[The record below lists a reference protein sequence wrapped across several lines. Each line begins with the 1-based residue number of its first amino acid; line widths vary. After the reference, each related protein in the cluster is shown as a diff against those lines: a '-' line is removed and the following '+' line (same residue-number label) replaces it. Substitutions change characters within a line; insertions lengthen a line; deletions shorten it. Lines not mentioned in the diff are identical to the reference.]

1 MADEE
6 AAQTIESGQTFQ
18 KRAMGSREEFV
29 VGSRI
34 GVYRVLR
41 KIGEGG
47 MGAVYEVEHE
57 MLHQRFAL
65 KTFFFTDSS
74 AEERADTEQRFLL
87 EARVTAQMRHTGI
100 VAVQTLDR
108 DAASGSYY
116 FVMEY
121 VAMGRARRE
130 ALLSSAVGDG
140 KAWREQTSGV
150 TVAEGEAAVGLSLED
165 LLQHAKRL
173 NRPLNPGVVRQL
185 LLDVADALSYAHRF
199 GEGIIHR
206 DIKPANILVRAD
218 GHAVIA
224 DFGVAKVLDKRLRGS
239 MLGANGASLSLRMDE
254 GGAAYHLI
262 LGTRD
267 YMAPELL
274 SGAPPSPKT
283 DLFALGVVA
292 YQLLTGESFG
302 SGAKMPSELGF
313 PKAWDAPIVGCLY
326 TDPADRWASVAEF
339 QRSLEGLK
347 PMRLQTKTGNK
358 ERTRTVQSASP
369 LAVPLATPAP
379 TASEPRRGGWVLPVV
394 MALAAVALGLF
405 WWGRERQRVKAPPL
419 AFPEVPADERF
430 FLAPGREGWTLMRVH
445 PDVCGVVRVPAVIG
459 GKRLSEV
466 SAEVLEGCRH
476 VTELR
481 LPPEVTR
488 LAAAKP
494 EPQPAPLPAAQPAP
508 QPVLT
513 PPQEVAKSLA
523 EATAAGTFAEVE
535 ELRPPIGAMWEEA
548 GAVWQ
553 VRRDRASVEL
563 VGAALEPPAAWT
575 VPGTVRGLP
584 VVAVGAKA
592 FRNCETAF
600 ERLTLPRGIRTIGQE
615 AFLGCTI
622 KRMELPEGLETIA
635 IRAFYKAKIG
645 QLSFPRTLKA
655 VEYQA
660 FDSVTF
666 DCPVELP
673 EGVTSIERDAF
684 ARCNFQHHNVSL
696 PSTVKRLPIGTFWR
710 AWGIDKLNLKGV
722 TEVPSE
728 ALTQLP
734 SAFPHGDTL
743 DLIFGQQRVT
753 FAAKSLGLREDAITR
768 QSYLRLFFPQGAEVS
783 FAPDFLETPET
794 LVEVHRDSWISHWDK
809 ETKTWR
815 DGPLPRLEWTT
826 KPLEPKDRGLIIVHY
841 NNRSVREIQVP
852 EQLNG
857 ARVSAIGSAAFEE
870 SQATSITLPKTLQKI
885 ENAAFIRMRHLK
897 RIEFPPGL
905 TFGPYYY
912 GAWGLQWCHALEEV
926 VFQGVPN
933 NIPAYFFSHC
943 KSLKRVIIRGADKLP
958 KFIENPFES
967 TPKEGVLLILEPR
980 IGAPRYF
987 LCKENA
993 QPVAITAEEAQAWD
1007 PPKPVQPKQTTC
1019 SDAKGYYTIR
1029 QNAKGGCTLISI
1041 QPFNGSSRTVEIPK
1055 ETHSPLG
1062 PINQV
1067 GAGAMRSIDATMQ
1080 LRLHREVYF
1089 EPYAFPKGSPR
1100 AIAFPGNEWPI
1111 FSCNTFAGKI
1121 PEFYSFHAEHLENI
1135 PPVKVK
1141 AFVKDRNA
1149 FYLKTARGCLLFQ
1162 AKSAD
1167 WETTSFRVPER
1178 VQGLEVVGILP
1189 DAFATWPNLK
1199 EVILPERKDF
1209 TVYPGAFNGTQC
1221 SQ

>member
-1 MADEE
+1 
-6 AAQTIESGQTFQ
+6 
-18 KRAMGSREEFV
+18 MGSREEFA

-65 KTFFFTDSS
+65 KTFFFTDDS

-121 VAMGRARRE
+121 VAMGRARRS
-130 ALLSSAVGDG
+130 ALLASAVGDG
-140 KAWREQTSGV
+140 KAWREMTSGV

-199 GEGIIHR
+199 GEGILHR

-239 MLGANGASLSLRMDE
+239 MLGAGGASLSLRMDE

-292 YQLLTGESFG
+292 YQLLTGETFG
-302 SGAKMPSELGF
+302 AGAKMPSELGF

-347 PMRLQTKTGNK
+347 PLRLQTKTGNK

-379 TASEPRRGGWVLPVV
+379 TASKPRRGRWVPSVV

-445 PDVCGVVRVPAVIG
+445 PDACGVVRVPAVIG

-481 LPPEVTR
+481 LPAGVTR
-488 LAAAKP
+488 LAANKP
-494 EPQPAPLPAAQPAP
+494 EPVVKPLPAALPAP
-508 QPVLT
+508 QPVLP
-513 PPQEVAKSLA
+513 PPQEVAKALA
-523 EATAAGTFAEVE
+523 EATAAGTLAGAEDT
-535 ELRPPIGAMWEEA
+535 RPAAGALLEEA
-548 GAVWQ
+548 GAIWQ

-563 VGAALEPPAAWT
+563 VGATVEPPAVWILPER
-575 VPGTVRGLP
+575 VQELP
-584 VVAVGAKA
+584 VVAIGKEALRDAQVD
-592 FRNCETAF
+592 F
-600 ERLTLPRGIRTIGQE
+600 ERIVLPRGLREIGPA
-615 AFLGCTI
+615 AFANCAIEQLA
-622 KRMELPEGLETIA
+622 LPEGMETIGV
-635 IRAFYKAKIG
+635 RAFYKAKIKRIR
-645 QLSFPRTLKA
+645 FPSTLKTIG
-655 VEYQA
+655 YQA
-660 FDSVTF
+660 FDSAILGE
-666 DCPVELP
+666 PVELP
-673 EGVTSIERDAF
+673 EGVTSVERDAF
-684 ARCNFQHHNVSL
+684 ARCNFQYHNVSL
-696 PSTVKRLPIGTFWR
+696 PSTVKQLPIGTFWK
-710 AWGIDKLNLKGV
+710 AWDIAKIDLKGV

-728 ALTQLP
+728 ALSQLP
-734 SAFPHGDTL
+734 DNFKGGNTL
-743 DLIFGQQRVT
+743 DLTFGQQRVT
-753 FAAKSLGLREDAITR
+753 FAPRSLGFRRESIAR
-768 QSYLRLFFPQGAEVS
+768 RAYLRLFFPQGAEVS

-794 LVEVHRDSWISHWDK
+794 QVEVHRDSWITHWDNEAK
-809 ETKTWR
+809 AWAE
-815 DGPLPRLEWTT
+815 GPLTRPIWAT
-826 KPLEPKDRGLIIVHY
+826 KALEPKARGVMIVYYNDR
-841 NNRSVREIQVP
+841 SAREIQVP
-852 EQLNG
+852 EQIG
-857 ARVSAIGSAAFEE
+857 GMRVSAIGSAAFEE
-870 SQATSITLPKTLQKI
+870 SQATSIALPKTLRSI
-885 ENAAFIRMRHLK
+885 DNAAFIRMRHLK
-897 RIEFPPGL
+897 RIEFPPELLFPRSGR
-905 TFGPYYY
+905 
-912 GAWGLQWCHALEEV
+912 GAWGLQWCQALEEV
-926 VFQGVPN
+926 VFQGAPDY
-933 NIPAYFFSHC
+933 IPAYFFSHC
-943 KSLKRVIIRGADKLP
+943 ESLKRIIIRGSDKLP
-958 KFIENPFES
+958 YCGQNPFES

-980 IGAPRYF
+980 TGSPRYF

-1007 PPKPVQPKQTTC
+1007 PPKPAQPKQTTC

-1029 QNAKGGCTLISI
+1029 QNAKGGCTLIAI

-1149 FYLKTARGCLLFQ
+1149 LYLKTARGCLLFQ

-1209 TVYPGAFNGTQC
+1209 TLYPGAFNGTQC

>member
-1 MADEE
+1 MAEDE
-6 AAQTIESGQTFQ
+6 AAQTVESGQAFQ
-18 KRAMGSREEFV
+18 KRAMGSREEFA
-29 VGSRI
+29 VGARI
-34 GVYRVLR
+34 GSYRVLR

-130 ALLSSAVGDG
+130 ALLASAVDDG
-140 KAWREQTSGV
+140 KAWREMTSGV

-185 LLDVADALSYAHRF
+185 LIDVADALSYAHHF

-239 MLGANGASLSLRMDE
+239 MLGAGGASLSLRMDE

-292 YQLLTGESFG
+292 YQLLTGEGFG
-302 SGAKMPSELGF
+302 AGAKMPSELGF

-347 PMRLQTKTGNK
+347 PLRLQTKTGNK

-369 LAVPLATPAP
+369 LSVPLATPAP
-379 TASEPRRGGWVLPVV
+379 AAPEPRRGRWVPSVV

-445 PDVCGVVRVPAVIG
+445 PDACGVVTVPAVIG
-459 GKRLSEV
+459 GKCLSEV
-466 SAEVLEGCRH
+466 SAEELEGCRH

-481 LPPEVTR
+481 LPPGVTR
-488 LAAAKP
+488 LAATKP
-494 EPQPAPLPAAQPAP
+494 EPAVKPLPTNRPVP
-508 QPVLT
+508 QPVMA
-513 PPQEVAKSLA
+513 PPPAVAKSLA
-523 EATAAGTFAEVE
+523 EAIAEGTLAGAADT
-535 ELRPPIGAMWEEA
+535 RPVAGALLEEA
-548 GAVWQ
+548 GAIWQ
-553 VRRDRASVEL
+553 VRKDRASVEL
-563 VGAALEPPAAWT
+563 VGTTAEPPAEWT
-575 VPGTVRGLP
+575 LPEQVQGLP
-584 VVAVGAKA
+584 VVAIGKEALQDAQV
-592 FRNCETAF
+592 NF
-600 ERLTLPRGIRTIGQE
+600 ERIVLPKGLREIGIAAFSNCTVGQL
-615 AFLGCTI
+615 A
-622 KRMELPEGLETIA
+622 LPEGMETIGV
-635 IRAFYKAKIG
+635 RAFYKAKIG
-645 QLSFPRTLKA
+645 RIGFPATLKTIG
-655 VEYQA
+655 YQA
-660 FDSVTF
+660 FDSATLGS
-666 DCPVELP
+666 PVVLP
-673 EGVTSIERDAF
+673 EGVVSVERDAF
-684 ARCNFQHHNVSL
+684 ARCNFQYHEASL
-696 PSTVKRLPIGTFWR
+696 PSTVKRLPIGTFWK
-710 AWGIDKLNLKGV
+710 AWDIAKIDLKGV

-728 ALTQLP
+728 ALSQLP
-734 SAFPHGDTL
+734 DNFRGSNTL
-743 DLIFGQQRVT
+743 DLTFGQQRVT
-753 FAAKSLGLREDAITR
+753 FAPRSLGLRRESIAR
-768 QSYLRLFFPQGAEVS
+768 RAYLRLFFPQGAEVS

-794 LVEVHRDSWISHWDK
+794 QVEVHRDSWISHWDNEAK
-809 ETKTWR
+809 VWVE
-815 DGPLPRLEWTT
+815 GPLSRPIWATQA
-826 KPLEPKDRGLIIVHY
+826 LEPQARGVMIVYYNDR
-841 NNRSVREIQVP
+841 SAREIQVP
-852 EQLNG
+852 EEIG
-857 ARVSAIGSAAFEE
+857 GMRVSAIGSAAFDE
-870 SQATSITLPKTLQKI
+870 SQATSITLPKTLRSI
-885 ENAAFIRMRHLK
+885 DNAAFIRMRHLK
-897 RIEFPPGL
+897 RIEFPPELLFPSSGR
-905 TFGPYYY
+905 
-912 GAWGLQWCHALEEV
+912 GAWGLQWCGALEEV
-926 VFQGVPN
+926 VFQGVPECF
-933 NIPAYFFSHC
+933 PAYFFSHC
-943 KSLKRVIIRGADKLP
+943 DSLKRVIVRGAEKPPRFRL
-958 KFIENPFES
+958 NPFES

-980 IGAPRYF
+980 TGAPRYF

-993 QPVAITAEEAQAWD
+993 QPVAITAEAAQAWY
-1007 PPKPVQPKQTTC
+1007 PPKPVQPKEETFTNANGIYTVRQ
-1019 SDAKGYYTIR
+1019 DAE
-1029 QNAKGGCTLISI
+1029 GGCTLISI
-1041 QPFNGSSRTVEIPK
+1041 LPIVRRRNRTVEIPADY
-1055 ETHSPLG
+1055 HAFG
-1062 PINQV
+1062 PIDRV
-1067 GAGAMRSIDATMQ
+1067 AAGAMRSIDATMQ

-1089 EPYAFPKGSPR
+1089 EPGAFPKGSPR
-1100 AIAFPGNEWPI
+1100 AIAFPGNERPI
-1111 FSCNTFAGKI
+1111 FSCNTFAGKM
-1121 PEFYSFHAEHLENI
+1121 PEFYAFQAEHLENI
-1135 PPVKVK
+1135 PPAKVT
-1141 AFVKDRNA
+1141 AFVKDSHT

-1167 WETTSFRVPER
+1167 RETERFRVPKR

-1209 TVYPGAFNGTQC
+1209 TVYPGAFNGTKC